1 MTEDVVAVTAGAL
14 RATIS
19 GILHGLGVASGEAN
33 TVADLLVEAD
43 LRGVD
48 SHGAH
53 LVSLYVTR
61 IRSGHLEPSTK
72 ITTLRDD
79 GTTVLLDGGLG
90 FGQVAGL
97 EAMQLAVDR
106 SGEHGVAAVA
116 VRESTHLGALGAFTM
131 RAAEAGRICFCWQ
144 NGPTIV
150 PPFGGVTPLFS
161 TNPISYAIPTAE
173 EPTIVYDIATTT
185 VAGNKVLLAK
195 RRGDPTIP
203 EGWANDERG
212 RPTTDTEAASV
223 FNLQWFGGHKGFGL
237 GFLVEVL
244 AGVLT
249 GSSFSR
255 LEHSESELAGKE
267 RIAKGYV
274 FLALD
279 PARFMPIDEF
289 RTRVDA
295 LVRDVRESERAEGVD
310 RIWMPGEIEHHR
322 RIDRE
327 RDGIPLPR
335 VLVDDLNDFAAE
347 LGAPTLSG
355 GSHS

>member
-1 MTEDVVAVTAGAL
+1 M
-14 RATIS
+14 
-19 GILHGLGVASGEAN
+19 
-33 TVADLLVEAD
+33 
-43 LRGVD
+43 
-48 SHGAH
+48 
-53 LVSLYVTR
+53 
-61 IRSGHLEPSTK
+61 
-72 ITTLRDD
+72 RDD
-79 GTTVLLDGGLG
+79 GTTVLLDGGLA
-90 FGQVAGL
+90 FGQVAGMQ
-97 EAMQLAVDR
+97 AMELAVER

-150 PPFGGVTPLFS
+150 PPFGGITPLFS
-161 TNPISYAIPTAE
+161 TNPISYGIPTGV

-249 GSSFSR
+249 GSSFSTAR
-255 LEHSESELAGKE
+255 VHGVGDSRARSAS
-267 RIAKGYV
+267 RRATCW
-274 FLALD
+274 FALD
-279 PARFMPIDEF
+279 PSRFMPIDEF
-289 RTRVDA
+289 RSRVRHVGA
-295 LVRDVRESERAEGVD
+295 
-310 RIWMPGEIEHHR
+310 R
-322 RIDRE
+322 R
-327 RDGIPLPR
+327 PR
-335 VLVDDLNDFAAE
+335 V
-347 LGAPTLSG
+347 GARRRRRPHLDAG
-355 GSHS
+355 

>member
-1 MTEDVVAVTAGAL
+1 MTEATVAIPAASL
-14 RATIS
+14 RATIG
-19 GILHGLGVASGEAN
+19 GILRGLGVASDEAD
-33 TVADLLVEAD
+33 TVAELLVEAD
-43 LRGVD
+43 LRGVE

-53 LVSLYVTR
+53 LVSLYVSR
-61 IRSGHLEPSTK
+61 VRSGHLKPETV

-79 GTTVLLDGGLG
+79 GSTVLLDGGLG

-97 EAMQLAVDR
+97 HALDLAIER
-106 SGEHGVAAVA
+106 SGAHGIAAIA

-150 PPFGGVTPLFS
+150 PPYGGITPLFS
-161 TNPISYAIPTAE
+161 TNPVSYGIPTGT
-173 EPTIVYDIATTT
+173 EPTIVYDVATTT

-203 EGWANDERG
+203 DGWANDERG
-212 RPTTDTEAASV
+212 RPTNDTEAASV

-237 GFLVEVL
+237 AFLVEVL

-255 LEHSESELAGKE
+255 LEYTESELGGKE
-267 RIAKGYV
+267 RISKGYV
-274 FLALD
+274 FVAMD
-279 PARFMPIDEF
+279 PSRFMALDEF
-289 RTRVDA
+289 RARMDA
-295 LVRDVRESERAEGVD
+295 LVRDVRESERAEGVE
-310 RIWMPGEIEHHR
+310 RIWMPGEIEHYR

-327 RDGIPLPR
+327 RDGVPLPQ
-335 VLVDDLNDFAAE
+335 VLVDDLNGFAAE
-347 LGAPTLSG
+347 LGAPALVPV
-355 GSHS
+355 GS

>member
-1 MTEDVVAVTAGAL
+1 MNEDMVLVPADAL
-14 RATIS
+14 RATIG
-19 GILHGLGVASGEAN
+19 GILHGLDVPADEAAVVAE
-33 TVADLLVEAD
+33 LLVEAD
-43 LRGVD
+43 TRGVD

-53 LVSLYVTR
+53 LMTLYVNR
-61 IRSGHLEPSTK
+61 IRSGHLRPATVVETV
-72 ITTLRDD
+72 RDD

-97 EAMQLAVDR
+97 QATDLVVER
-106 SGEHGVAAVA
+106 SGEHGIAAVA

-150 PPFGGVTPLFS
+150 PPYGGVTPLFS
-161 TNPISYAIPTAE
+161 TNPISYALPTAG
-173 EPTIVYDIATTT
+173 EPTIVYDVATTT

-223 FNLQWFGGHKGFGL
+223 FNLQWFGLHKGFGL
-237 GFLVEVL
+237 AFLVEAL

-249 GSSFSR
+249 GSSFAR
-255 LEHSESELAGKE
+255 IEHSASALEGKE
-267 RIAKGYV
+267 RIAKGYLFV
-274 FLALD
+274 ALD
-279 PARFMPIDEF
+279 PSRFIPVDEF
-289 RTRVDA
+289 RARMDE
-295 LVRDVRESERAEGVD
+295 LVRDVRASERAEGVE
-310 RIWMPGEIEHHR
+310 RIWMPGEIEHYR
-322 RIDRE
+322 RIERE

-335 VLVDDLNDFAAE
+335 VLVEELDGYATE
-347 LGAPTLSG
+347 LGAPRLTEG
-355 GSHS
+355 TAA

>member
-1 MTEDVVAVTAGAL
+1 MTEATVAIPAASL
-14 RATIS
+14 RATIG
-19 GILHGLGVASGEAN
+19 GILRGLGVASDEAD

-43 LRGVD
+43 LRGVE

-53 LVSLYVTR
+53 LVSLYVSR
-61 IRSGHLEPSTK
+61 VRSGHLKPETV

-79 GTTVLLDGGLG
+79 GSTVLLDGGLG

-97 EAMQLAVDR
+97 HALDLAIER
-106 SGEHGVAAVA
+106 SGAHGIAAIA

-150 PPFGGVTPLFS
+150 PPFGGITPLFS
-161 TNPISYAIPTAE
+161 TNPVSYGIPTGA
-173 EPTIVYDIATTT
+173 EPTIVYDVATTT

-203 EGWANDERG
+203 DGWANDERG
-212 RPTTDTEAASV
+212 RPTNDTEAASV

-237 GFLVEVL
+237 AFLVEVL

-255 LEHSESELAGKE
+255 LEYTESELGGKE
-267 RIAKGYV
+267 RISKGYV
-274 FLALD
+274 FVAMD
-279 PARFMPIDEF
+279 PSRFMALDEF
-289 RTRVDA
+289 RARMDA
-295 LVRDVRESERAEGVD
+295 LVRDVRESERAEGVE
-310 RIWMPGEIEHHR
+310 RIWMPGEIEHYR

-327 RDGIPLPR
+327 RDGVPLPQ
-335 VLVDDLNDFAAE
+335 VLVDDLNGFAAE
-347 LGAPTLSG
+347 LGAPALVPV
-355 GSHS
+355 GS

>member
-1 MTEDVVAVTAGAL
+1 MTEDVVAIPADAL

-19 GILHGLGVASGEAN
+19 GILRGLGVAPDEAG

-61 IRSGHLEPSTK
+61 IRSGHLKPSTE

-97 EAMQLAVDR
+97 EAMQMAVDR
-106 SGEHGVAAVA
+106 SGEHGVAAIA

-161 TNPISYAIPTAE
+161 TNPISYAIPTDE

-255 LEHSESELAGKE
+255 LEYSESELTGKE
-267 RIAKGYV
+267 RISKGYV

-279 PARFMPIDEF
+279 PSRFMPVDEF
-289 RTRVDA
+289 RARVDA

-322 RIDRE
+322 RIVRE

-335 VLVDDLNDFAAE
+335 VLVDDLEGFAAE
-347 LGAPTLSG
+347 LGAPALVRAEG
-355 GSHS
+355 